1 LHLSHSRGDLE
12 AKPFAR
18 FAEGQ
23 QIVVVFIDLVAVGA
37 VGGSV
42 RAFHVAPLNV

>member
-1 LHLSHSRGDLE
+1 LHLSRSRGDLE
-12 AKPFAR
+12 AKSFAR

-23 QIVVVFIDLVAVGA
+23 QVVVVFIDLVAVCV

-42 RAFHVAPLNV
+42 R

>member
-1 LHLSHSRGDLE
+1 LGLLERLDRPGLLQPLHLSRSRGDLE

-23 QIVVVFIDLVAVGA
+23 QVVVVFIDLVAV
-37 VGGSV
+37 
-42 RAFHVAPLNV
+42 